1 MEDASDGLFFAVV
14 EAAAAATV
22 GDMNY

>member
-1 MEDASDGLFFAVV
+1 MEDVSDGLFFAVV